1 MHFQDIIHGK
11 IKLNEVELKL
21 LKTGTMKSL
30 SGKMDI
36 GNINLVYPDAK
47 HTRLEHS
54 LGVMHTA
61 DKICS
66 VLSEKGFEI
75 SEEKLIIRLAA
86 LLHDVGHGPEV
97 SQHFRV

>member
-1 MHFQDIIHGK
+1 MHDK
-11 IKLNEVELKL
+11 IKLNKVELKL

-61 DKICS
+61 DKICRA
-66 VLSEKGFEI
+66 LLEKGFEI
-75 SEEKLIIRLAA
+75 NEEIATIRLAA
-86 LLHDVGHGPEV
+86 LLHDIGHGPEV
-97 SQHFRV
+97 F

>member
-1 MHFQDIIHGK
+1 MYFRDTMRGK
-11 IKLNEVELKL
+11 IKPNKVELKL
-21 LKTGTMKSL
+21 LKTDTMKSL

-36 GNINLVYPDAK
+36 GNINLVYPNAK

-66 VLSEKGFEI
+66 TLSGKGYEI
-75 SEEKLIIRLAA
+75 DEEVAIIRLAA
-86 LLHDVGHGPEV
+86 LLHDIGHGPEV
-97 SQHFRV
+97 F

>member
-1 MHFQDIIHGK
+1 MYFQDIIHGE
-11 IKLNEVELKL
+11 IRPDELELKL
-21 LKTGTMKSL
+21 LKTNTMKSL

-61 DKICS
+61 NKICS
-66 VLSEKGFEI
+66 ALSGKGYEI
-75 SEEKLIIRLAA
+75 DEEATIIRLAG
-86 LLHDVGHGPEV
+86 LLHDIGHGPEV
-97 SQHFRV
+97 F

>member
-1 MHFQDIIHGK
+1 MYFQDTVHGK
-11 IKLNEVELKL
+11 IKLNKVELKL

-61 DKICS
+61 DKICDA
-66 VLSEKGFEI
+66 LLGKGFEI
-75 SEEKLIIRLAA
+75 AEEVAIIKLAA
-86 LLHDVGHGPEV
+86 LLHDIGHGPEV
-97 SQHFRV
+97 N